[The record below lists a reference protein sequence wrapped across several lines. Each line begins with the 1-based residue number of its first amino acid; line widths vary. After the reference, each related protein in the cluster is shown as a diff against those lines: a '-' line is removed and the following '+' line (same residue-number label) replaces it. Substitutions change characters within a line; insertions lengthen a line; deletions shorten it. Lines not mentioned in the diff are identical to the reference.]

1 MRTGIIG
8 FAGSGK
14 TTLFRI
20 LTRGHVAQSGGKRTA
35 VHVGV
40 AHVPDLRV
48 DELAKLYQPKK
59 ITYASM
65 EYLDVA
71 ALAGESGRDSA
82 FLVQLREVDALVH
95 VVRAFDDPSNPP
107 PSGKLDPRHD
117 AETLDLDLVLYD
129 LEQVSRRVERIEK
142 DLKKKKDPQQEQEL
156 VLLGH
161 CREALEAERALREIE
176 FSAEEEKMLTGFQFL
191 SRRPMIYALN
201 LNDSEAGDLAGAA
214 ARLGLES
221 IGSKP
226 GTALVPLCGK
236 VEAELA
242 ELPESE
248 AAELMEAYG
257 LTESGR
263 DRLIRTTYD
272 LLGWISF
279 LTAGEPECRA
289 WTIRRGM
296 TAAEAA
302 GAIHSDIQRGFIK
315 AEIVDWK
322 DLLAAGSW
330 AAARE
335 AAKLRLEGRD
345 YIVQDGDVILFRHS
359 G

>member
-8 FAGSGK
+8 LAGSGK

-20 LTRGHVAQSGGKRTA
+20 LTRGHAPQGAKHGAVHIGVAQ
-35 VHVGV
+35 
-40 AHVPDLRV
+40 VPDARV
-48 DELAKLYQPKK
+48 AKLAELYKPKK

-95 VVRAFDDPSNPP
+95 VVRAFEDPSNPP
-107 PSGKLDPRHD
+107 PGGKLDPAHD
-117 AETLDLDLVLYD
+117 IETLDLDLVLYD
-129 LEQVSRRVERIEK
+129 LEQVSRRAERVEK
-142 DLKKKKDPQQEQEL
+142 DSKKKKDPKLDQEL
-156 VLLGH
+156 ALLKR
-161 CREALEAERALREIE
+161 CREALEGEHGLREIE
-176 FSAEEEKMLTGFQFL
+176 FTAEEEKMLTGFQFL

-201 LNDSEAGDLAGAA
+201 LNDSDAADLDSAVARHGLGEWAG
-214 ARLGLES
+214 
-221 IGSKP
+221 KP
-226 GTALVPLCGK
+226 GTALVPICGK

-242 ELPESE
+242 ELPEAE
-248 AAELMEAYG
+248 AAELMQAYG
-257 LTESGR
+257 LKESGR

-272 LLGWISF
+272 LLGWFSF

-296 TAAEAA
+296 TAFEAA

-315 AEIVDWK
+315 AEVVNWE
-322 DLLAAGSW
+322 DLLATGSFAG
-330 AAARE
+330 ARD
-335 AAKLRLEGRD
+335 AGKLRLEGRD
-345 YIVQDGDVILFRHS
+345 YVVQDGDVILFRHS

>member
-8 FAGSGK
+8 LAGAGK

-20 LTRGHVAQSGGKRTA
+20 LTRGHAPQGAKHGAVHIGVAQ
-35 VHVGV
+35 
-40 AHVPDLRV
+40 VPDPRV
-48 DELAKLYQPKK
+48 AKLAELYKPKK

-95 VVRAFDDPSNPP
+95 VVRAFEDPTNPP
-107 PSGKLDPRHD
+107 LSGKLDPAHD
-117 AETLDLDLVLYD
+117 IETLDLDLVLYD
-129 LEQVSRRVERIEK
+129 LEQVSRRAERVEK
-142 DLKKKKDPQQEQEL
+142 DSKRKKDPKLDQEL
-156 VLLGH
+156 ALLKR
-161 CREALEAERALREIE
+161 CREALEGEHGLREVE

-201 LNDSEAGDLAGAA
+201 LNDSDAADLDAA
-214 ARLGLES
+214 VARFGLGERAR
-221 IGSKP
+221 KP
-226 GTALVPLCGK
+226 GTALVPICGK

-242 ELPESE
+242 ELPEAE
-248 AAELMEAYG
+248 AAELMQAYG
-257 LTESGR
+257 LKESGR

-272 LLGWISF
+272 LLGWFSF

-296 TAAEAA
+296 TAFEAA

-315 AEIVDWK
+315 AEVVNWE
-322 DLLAAGSW
+322 DLLATGSF
-330 AAARE
+330 AAARD
-335 AAKLRLEGRD
+335 AGKLRLEGRD
-345 YIVQDGDVILFRHS
+345 YVVQDGDVILFRHS

>member
-8 FAGSGK
+8 LAGTGK

-20 LTRGHVAQSGGKRTA
+20 LTRGHVAQSGGKHAA

-40 AHVPDLRV
+40 AQVPDARV
-48 DELAKLYQPKK
+48 DKLTELYHPKK
-59 ITYASM
+59 TTYASM

-95 VVRAFDDPSNPP
+95 VVRAFDNPSNPP
-107 PSGKLDPRHD
+107 PGGKLDPRRD

-142 DLKKKKDPQQEQEL
+142 DLKKKKDPRQEQEL
-156 VLLGH
+156 VLLGR
-161 CREALEAERALREIE
+161 CRETLESERALRETE
-176 FSAEEEKMLTGFQFL
+176 FSFEEEKILTSFQFV

-201 LNDSEAGDLAGAA
+201 VNDDEAGDLAGAA
-214 ARLGLES
+214 RRHGLEALA
-221 IGSKP
+221 SKP

-242 ELPESE
+242 ELPEAE
-248 AAELMEAYG
+248 AAELMQAYG
-257 LTESGR
+257 LAESGR
-263 DRLIRTTYD
+263 DRLIRTTYE

-315 AEIVDWK
+315 AETVDWK
-322 DLLAAGSW
+322 DLLATGGW

-335 AAKLRLEGRD
+335 AGKLRLEGRD

>member
-8 FAGSGK
+8 LAGTGK

-20 LTRGHVAQSGGKRTA
+20 LTRGHVAQSGGKRAA

-40 AHVPDLRV
+40 TQVPDARV
-48 DELAKLYQPKK
+48 DKLAELYHPKK

-71 ALAGESGRDSA
+71 ALAGENGRDSA

-107 PSGKLDPRHD
+107 PGGKLDPRRD

-129 LEQVSRRVERIEK
+129 LEQVSRRIERIEK
-142 DLKKKKDPQQEQEL
+142 DLKKKKDPREEQEL
-156 VLLGH
+156 VLLGR
-161 CREALEAERALREIE
+161 CREALEAERALREVE
-176 FSAEEEKMLTGFQFL
+176 FAAEEEKMLTSFQFL

-201 LNDSEAGDLAGAA
+201 LNDDEAGDLAGAA
-214 ARLGLES
+214 SRHGVENL
-221 IGSKP
+221 GSKP
-226 GTALVPLCGK
+226 GTALVALCGK

-242 ELPESE
+242 ELPEEE
-248 AAELMEAYG
+248 ASELMKAYG
-257 LTESGR
+257 LAESGR
-263 DRLIRTTYD
+263 DRLIRTTYE

-296 TAAEAA
+296 TAVEAA
-302 GAIHSDIQRGFIK
+302 GAIHSDIQHGFIK
-315 AEIVDWK
+315 AEIVDWR
-322 DLLAAGSW
+322 DLLAAGGW
-330 AAARE
+330 AAARD
-335 AAKLRLEGRD
+335 ADKLRLEGRE
-345 YIVQDGDVILFRHS
+345 YVVQDGDVILFRHS